1 MSPFIALV
9 HKDADSAYGLTFPDA
24 PGCFS
29 AADAFDEI
37 FAKAEEALAV
47 WADGV
52 RDDGR
57 EVPRARDLVALKADP
72 AWADSFEGAD
82 LVIAVPAPFKADLR
96 AA

>member
-9 HKDADSAYGLTFPDA
+9 HKDADSAYGVIFPDA

-29 AADAFDEI
+29 AADDFDEI
-37 FAKAEEALAV
+37 FEKAEEALAM

-72 AWADSFEGAD
+72 AWSGSFEDAD
-82 LVIAVPAPFKADLR
+82 LVIAVPAPFQANRR

>member
-29 AADAFDEI
+29 AADDFDEI
-37 FAKAEEALAV
+37 FDKAAEALAM

-52 RDDGR
+52 RDAGR
-57 EVPRARDLVALKADP
+57 EVPRARDLMALKADP
-72 AWADSFEGAD
+72 AWAESFGEAE
-82 LVIAVPAPFKADLR
+82 LVIAVPAPFQADRR